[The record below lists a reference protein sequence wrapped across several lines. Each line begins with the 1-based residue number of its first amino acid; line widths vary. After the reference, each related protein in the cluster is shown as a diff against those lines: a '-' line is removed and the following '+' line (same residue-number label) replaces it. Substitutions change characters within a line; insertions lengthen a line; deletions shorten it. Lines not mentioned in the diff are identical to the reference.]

1 MSSFYRFLNKADTEP
16 AELIID
22 GPIESEAWFDDDVTP
37 RQFRSELNTKKGD
50 LTVWINSPGGDCFA
64 ASQIYTMLKEY
75 KGKVTVKVDGIAAS
89 AASVIA
95 MAGDEVL
102 MAPTAMMMIHN
113 PLTIAFGNK
122 DDMEQAIAVLEE
134 VKESIINA
142 YEMKTG
148 LQRAHISRLMDEET
162 WMNAR
167 KAIDLKFAD
176 GMIAGT
182 SNTAGNAYTYNAKQT
197 AEKIVASAVAFANR
211 QQTEDKKMAD
221 EAVKDYLDN
230 FDNAQ
235 KLPKDLIDAFR
246 KATAAADNAQEATE
260 TRTAQESIVDEQT
273 DTQNNE
279 STPDSTH
286 EAQNGKPIDEY
297 LRELNEKKKYL

>member
-75 KGKVTVKVDGIAAS
+75 KGGKVTVKVDGIAAS

-142 YEMKTG
+142 YELKTG

-197 AEKIVASAVAFANR
+197 AEKIVASAVAFAHR
-211 QQTEDKKMAD
+211 KEAEVAITESIADGTDKLETAQ
-221 EAVKDYLDN
+221 
-230 FDNAQ
+230 NAQ
-235 KLPKDLIDAFR
+235 ILP
-246 KATAAADNAQEATE
+246 TANDGDINAP
-260 TRTAQESIVDEQT
+260 T

>member
-1 MSSFYRFLNKADTEP
+1 
-16 AELIID
+16 
-22 GPIESEAWFDDDVTP
+22 
-37 RQFRSELNTKKGD
+37 
-50 LTVWINSPGGDCFA
+50 
-64 ASQIYTMLKEY
+64 MLKEY

-211 QQTEDKKMAD
+211 KQTEEKKMAD

-235 KLPKDLIDAFR
+235 KLPQDLIDAFR

>member
-197 AEKIVASAVAFANR
+197 AEKIVASAVAFAHR
-211 QQTEDKKMAD
+211 KEAEKIEVAVTESSAD
-221 EAVKDYLDN
+221 GAAQ
-230 FDNAQ
+230 NAQ
-235 KLPKDLIDAFR
+235 ILP
-246 KATAAADNAQEATE
+246 TANDGDINAP
-260 TRTAQESIVDEQT
+260 T

>member
-37 RQFRSELNTKKGD
+37 RRFRSELNTKKGD

-197 AEKIVASAVAFANR
+197 AEKIVASAVAFAHR
-211 QQTEDKKMAD
+211 KEAEVAVTESSADGTDKLETAQ
-221 EAVKDYLDN
+221 
-230 FDNAQ
+230 NAQ
-235 KLPKDLIDAFR
+235 ILP
-246 KATAAADNAQEATE
+246 TANDGDINAP
-260 TRTAQESIVDEQT
+260 T

>member
-197 AEKIVASAVAFANR
+197 AEKIVASAVAFAHR
-211 QQTEDKKMAD
+211 KEAEVAVTESSAGG
-221 EAVKDYLDN
+221 AAQ
-230 FDNAQ
+230 NAQ
-235 KLPKDLIDAFR
+235 ILP
-246 KATAAADNAQEATE
+246 TANDGDINAP
-260 TRTAQESIVDEQT
+260 T